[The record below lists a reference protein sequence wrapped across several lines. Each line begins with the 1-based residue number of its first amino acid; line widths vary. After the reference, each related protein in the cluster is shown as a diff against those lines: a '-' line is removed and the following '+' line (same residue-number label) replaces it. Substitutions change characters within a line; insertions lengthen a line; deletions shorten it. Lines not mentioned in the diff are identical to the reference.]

1 MFSRFLFSSLALSV
15 LLLAPGCP
23 PEETIDP
30 TLTDIQAEVFETTCS
45 FDSCHGGSTPEAG
58 LDLSSASASL
68 AGLVGVDSTE
78 NDGDIRVVAGS
89 PDDSLLYLVLLGDV
103 GAVDQMPVGY
113 ELTSDEIEAVRV
125 WIEEGAQ
132 DN

>member
-1 MFSRFLFSSLALSV
+1 MFSRLLLSSLAVSV

-23 PEETIDP
+23 PEETIAP
-30 TLTDIQAEVFETTCS
+30 TLTDIQAQIFDNTCS
-45 FDSCHGGSTPEAG
+45 FDSCHGGSTPEAA

-68 AGLVGVDSTE
+68 AGLVGVESSQ
-78 NDGDIRVVAGS
+78 NDGDVRVVAGS
-89 PDDSLLYLVLLGDV
+89 PDQSLLYLALLGDV
-103 GAVDQMPVGY
+103 GSVNQMPVGY
-113 ELTSDEIEAVRV
+113 EHTSDEIEAIRT